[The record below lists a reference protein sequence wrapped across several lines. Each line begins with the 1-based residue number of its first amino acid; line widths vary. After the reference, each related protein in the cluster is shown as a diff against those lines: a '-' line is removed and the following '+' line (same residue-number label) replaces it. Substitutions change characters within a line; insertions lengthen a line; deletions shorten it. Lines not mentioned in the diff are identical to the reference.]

1 MADTLE
7 FRKSDNYRKLVQA
20 HYNREADLLPNPAN
34 SNHAMRYISMVNSYF
49 PDSYAKNQL
58 LKEAVGYGLKPD
70 KNLGEVYELY
80 MTYQKDP
87 NLLEEM
93 EEKYAILKNLTPGK
107 KSPEFDYENYNGGKT
122 SLESLRG
129 KYVYIDVWATW
140 CGPCLREIP
149 YLKEVE
155 KDYRNK
161 NIEFVAISIDEAK
174 DYDKWRDMIEER
186 ELVGTHL
193 YSGGDAWQSEF
204 TQAYNVRGIP
214 RFILIDPEGN
224 IFDADT
230 YRPSDPK
237 LRGLF
242 DEIL

>member
-1 MADTLE
+1 M
-7 FRKSDNYRKLVQA
+7 
-20 HYNREADLLPNPAN
+20 
-34 SNHAMRYISMVNSYF
+34 
-49 PDSYAKNQL
+49 
-58 LKEAVGYGLKPD
+58 PD
-70 KNLGEVYELY
+70 KNLCEVYELY
-80 MTYQKDP
+80 TTYRKDP

-161 NIEFVAISIDEAK
+161 NIEFVAISIDEIGRASCS
-174 DYDKWRDMIEER
+174 ER
-186 ELVGTHL
+186 V
-193 YSGGDAWQSEF
+193 
-204 TQAYNVRGIP
+204 
-214 RFILIDPEGN
+214 
-224 IFDADT
+224 
-230 YRPSDPK
+230 
-237 LRGLF
+237 
-242 DEIL
+242 